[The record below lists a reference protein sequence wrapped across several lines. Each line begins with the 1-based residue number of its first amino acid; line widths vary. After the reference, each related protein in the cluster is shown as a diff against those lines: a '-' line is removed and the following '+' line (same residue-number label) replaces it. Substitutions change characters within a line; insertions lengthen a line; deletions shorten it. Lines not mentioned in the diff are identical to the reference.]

1 MIILQES
8 QQQQIFQIV
17 PTRFSTINQMVVKD
31 EQTNNT
37 ITSTFVGNNI
47 GDYVNTITA
56 QLSLKQ
62 NHFYT
67 VEFKSNGVL
76 SHKDRIFC
84 TNQNI
89 DTFSVNNQQ
98 YTPNSTTNNYIVYE

>member
-8 QQQQIFQIV
+8 QQQQTFKIV
-17 PTRFSTINQMVVKD
+17 PTRIANINQMVVKD
-31 EQTNNT
+31 EQTNT
-37 ITSTFVGNNI
+37 TVTSTFVSNTI
-47 GDYVNTITA
+47 GDYVNTIIG
-56 QLSLKQ
+56 QFSLKQ

-67 VEFKSNGVL
+67 IEFKSNGVL
-76 SHKDRIFC
+76 CHKDRIFC

-98 YTPNSTTNNYIVYE
+98 YTPNSTTNTYIVYE